1 MTKVLFTVDKVIL
14 SIDPGKKKCGIAVV
28 DSRLSFI
35 TGEVVNNEELVNR
48 IREYLEKYQIENIAI
63 GSGTNSE
70 NIINLIKEK
79 FPDLLITEV
88 AEKDT
93 TRQARKYY
101 FEYYP
106 PTGLLKFIP
115 VSLLIPPRPY
125 DDFAAYVIARRF
137 FHDFKEGNNY

>member
-1 MTKVLFTVDKVIL
+1 MDKVIL

-106 PTGLLKFIP
+106 PM
-115 VSLLIPPRPY
+115 
-125 DDFAAYVIARRF
+125 
-137 FHDFKEGNNY
+137 

>member
-1 MTKVLFTVDKVIL
+1 LAKVLLTLDKVIL
-14 SIDPGKKKCGIAVV
+14 SIDPGKKKCGLAVV
-28 DSRLSFI
+28 DDKLRFI
-35 TGEVVNNEELVNR
+35 TGTVVNNEELANR
-48 IREYLEKYQIENIAI
+48 TQEYVEKYLIKNIAI

-79 FPDLLITEV
+79 FPDLLIMEV

-137 FHDFKEGNNY
+137 FHDFKEANSY